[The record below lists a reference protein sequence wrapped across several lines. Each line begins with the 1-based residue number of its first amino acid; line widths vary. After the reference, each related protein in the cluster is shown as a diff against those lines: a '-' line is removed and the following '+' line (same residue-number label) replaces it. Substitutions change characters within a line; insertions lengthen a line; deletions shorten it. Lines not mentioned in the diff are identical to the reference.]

1 MFAGSRGRDA
11 EAAQRLRRDESSA
24 HVKRS
29 WQTAGYWWIFVHFS
43 LIMTV
48 LDSISRNRIETV
60 AQAIQEKPGFVG
72 LLRGPLARGSR
83 EGALLVISAVAIYL
97 LVSIASYYPGDPGW
111 SNAGHVNRI
120 VNQGGVAGAW
130 IADVLLYLFGFMA
143 YLFPVMIGYAGWLV
157 YRGLKVASGE
167 LDVYHATIRAAGCV
181 VAVCAGC
188 GLATLHYHGSATF
201 PVDAGGIIGTVV
213 GSGLAGVVNPVGG
226 TLFLLALFLTGV
238 TLFTGLSWLDVMDV
252 TGRYTILV
260 VEHLYRFG
268 LQART
273 RWVASRRK
281 EEREARIEVERERK
295 SRRKPPRIEPVIAK
309 VEPSERAERER
320 QVPLFKPAPGCGA
333 LPPLALLDE
342 PKQKRKVVSD
352 ESLEAISRQVEL
364 KLADFGIEAEVVA
377 VHPGPVVT
385 RYELQPAPG
394 LKVSRVTNLS
404 KDLARSLSTVSVRIV
419 EVIPGKTTIGLEI
432 PNEEREIVVLSDV
445 LKSSQYDADA
455 SHLALGLGKDISG
468 QPVVVDLAS
477 MPHLLVAGTTGAGK
491 SVAINAMILSLLY
504 KASSSDVRMIMID
517 PKMLEL
523 SVYEG
528 IPHLLAPVVTDMKH
542 ASNALRWCVVE
553 MDRRYRLM
561 STLGVR
567 NIGGYNRKV
576 SAAADS
582 GTPLK
587 DPFFQPNGTEGEA
600 PVLTKLPF
608 IVVVVDELADMMMLT
623 GKNVEE
629 LIARLAQKARAAGI
643 HLILATQRPSVDV
656 ITGLIKANIPS
667 RIAFQVSSKVDSR
680 TILDQMGAE
689 HLLGHGDMLYM
700 GPGVSAPSRV
710 HGAFVADHEVHKVV
724 KNLKQTGTPSYL
736 EGILDGTAFVDGVSD
751 AGGGAMLDADAG
763 AEADPLY
770 DQAVRIV
777 TETRR
782 ASISGVQR
790 RLKIGYN
797 RAARML
803 EEMEHAG
810 VVGPLQSNGSREVL
824 APPPPGD

>member
-1 MFAGSRGRDA
+1 M
-11 EAAQRLRRDESSA
+11 AQ
-24 HVKRS
+24 V
-29 WQTAGYWWIFVHFS
+29 
-43 LIMTV
+43 
-48 LDSISRNRIETV
+48 
-60 AQAIQEKPGFVG
+60 IQDKSGFTG

-97 LVSIASYYPGDPGW
+97 LVSIASYHPGDPGW
-111 SNAGHVNRI
+111 SNASHVDRI
-120 VNQGGVAGAW
+120 ANQGGVVGAW

-157 YRGLKVASGE
+157 YRGLKVASDE
-167 LDVYHATIRAAGCV
+167 LDVHHATIRAAGCV

-188 GLATLHYHGSATF
+188 GIATLHYHGAATF
-201 PVDAGGIIGTVV
+201 PVDAGGIIGTIV

-252 TGRYTILV
+252 TGRYTIV
-260 VEHLYRFG
+260 AAEHLYRLG
-268 LQART
+268 RQARE
-273 RWVASRRK
+273 RWVAGRRK
-281 EEREARIEVERERK
+281 QEREARIEVERKRK

-309 VEPSERAERER
+309 VETSARVERER
-320 QVPLFKPAPGCGA
+320 QVPLFEPAPGSGS

-342 PKQKRKVVSD
+342 PKKKRKVVSD

-385 RYELQPAPG
+385 RYELQPSPG
-394 LKVSRVTNLS
+394 LKVSRVTSLA

-477 MPHLLVAGTTGAGK
+477 MPHLLVAGTTGSGK

-542 ASNALRWCVVE
+542 ASNALRWCCVE

-576 SAAADS
+576 SAAADDGAPIRDPLFRPE
-582 GTPLK
+582 GT
-587 DPFFQPNGTEGEA
+587 DGEA
-600 PVLTKLPF
+600 PVLTKLPY

-623 GKNVEE
+623 GKKVEE

-689 HLLGHGDMLYM
+689 HLLGHGDMLYL
-700 GPGVSAPSRV
+700 GPGVATPSRV

-724 KNLKQTGTPSYL
+724 KNLRQMGQPTYL
-736 EGILDGTAFVDGVSD
+736 EGILDGTAFVDAASD
-751 AGGGAMLDADAG
+751 AGGSVLEPG
-763 AEADPLY
+763 AEADAESDPLY

-824 APPPPGD
+824 APPPPAD